1 MLWERESE
9 LAQATE
15 ALRRARSGR
24 GSLLVVRGPLGV
36 GRSSFLEA
44 LAALAGEQGAL
55 LLRAQASEAEEDF
68 GLGVVRQLVDS
79 ALGPGNGSDRWLRD
93 AAASLPEGASSSIPS
108 GPSADSDRKLSAVPS
123 CFAPCR
129 RHAPRW
135 LAAFLGSMSADRP
148 VVLMVDDLQWADTES
163 LQALAVSLARRR
175 QQRILFV
182 FSVLPGD
189 VGGTRQHVR
198 QLLTPAKDSPASADE
213 TADRTV
219 ELSALGLD
227 SVRPLVEESFG
238 DAADAAFV
246 ETVATRSGGS
256 PLLLRA
262 LLDEAQYLGLRP
274 TSAHAAIVA
283 ALRPERIRQR
293 LAAFLRSQPDHVR
306 RAAYALTVLGAV
318 ADSRF
323 VACLAAVD
331 EAQEA
336 EAIDVLRLAGLVDPH
351 SCRLTSGTVL
361 RDLLEEHMPPQKR
374 TAMRKVAAELL
385 HRTGHPAELAAEQ
398 FMAASTLRG
407 QRAVRILR
415 TAADSAL
422 RRGSP
427 RDSARYLRRALLDG
441 SLSGR
446 DRARLL
452 VDLATAERA
461 FATAASVRH
470 VVEAVPLLDSVVE
483 RADAVARLGPLQ
495 MAPPTFRIDDV
506 RAEVADTL
514 RRYHS
519 DDWVEQELMLRL
531 EAHEHILSAQDPAH
545 IKRALRRFRDLGP
558 SPRLGTT
565 GERELVTSLMYIAF
579 LANAA
584 PADRLAGL
592 AARLLEQEPP
602 APEHVHSTIPLA
614 VTVLAAAGRTEGTAG
629 WLHEAYRLAQRR
641 GGDVEQA
648 VIRCEQAVVA
658 LADGHPADA
667 GDKVLRADALAGPE
681 TSGLP
686 TMCVGALARVALATG
701 EPELARRL
709 LTHHRLDAE
718 NQYLTALLHMARGSL
733 AARRNEPRGA
743 LYHYRMAGLH
753 TEQIGWSNPTVLPW
767 PSGTALMHHRLGEHD
782 EALAV
787 ARTDVDRSR
796 VWGAPAGVGRSLVV
810 LGRITVGQESSECLE
825 EAVAVLEKG
834 SNGYELCRALYALG
848 THEETGRARRTAAL
862 KRAQELAT
870 EYGVH
875 SLAKSIREQLTGGYS
890 KGTEQAGHRLTP
902 SERKVAELAAAGLSN
917 SEIASRLGTSSRMV
931 EKHLT
936 RSYRKLDISGRSD
949 LIKALKALGDDQPL

>member
-44 LAALAGEQGAL
+44 LAALAGEQGHCC
-55 LLRAQASEAEEDF
+55 
-68 GLGVVRQLVDS
+68 
-79 ALGPGNGSDRWLRD
+79 
-93 AAASLPEGASSSIPS
+93 S
-108 GPSADSDRKLSAVPS
+108 GPRPRRPRKTSGSGWSGSWWTRRWDRATAATAGCGTRPPHCPRARRPRSRPACRWTPTVSSRRFPRVPHRR
-123 CFAPCR
+123 R

-135 LAAFLGSMSADRP
+135 LAALLDSMSADRP

-198 QLLTPAKDSPASADE
+198 QLLTPAKDSPASAGE
-213 TADRTV
+213 AADRTV
-219 ELSALGLD
+219 ELSALGRD

-238 DAADAAFV
+238 DSADAAFV

-274 TSAHAAIVA
+274 ASTHAAIVA

-323 VACLAAVD
+323 VACLAALD

-441 SLSGR
+441 SLAAR

-470 VVEAVPLLDSVVE
+470 VVEAVPLLESVVE

-495 MAPPTFRIDDV
+495 MDPPTFRIDDV
-506 RAEVADTL
+506 RAEVAGTP
-514 RRYHS
+514 RRGHS

-558 SPRLGTT
+558 SPRLGTR
-565 GERELVTSLMYIAF
+565 GERELVTSLMYVAF

-584 PADRLAGL
+584 PADQLAGL

-614 VTVLAAAGRTEGTAG
+614 VTVLAAAGRTEGTAD

-667 GDKVLRADALAGPE
+667 GDKVLRADALVGPE
-681 TSGLP
+681 SSGLP
-686 TMCVGALARVALATG
+686 SMCVGALARVALATG
-701 EPELARRL
+701 QPELAKGL

-753 TEQIGWSNPTVLPW
+753 TEQIGWSNPIVLPW
-767 PSGTALMHHRLGEHD
+767 PSSTALMHHRLGEHD

-796 VWGAPAGVGRSLVV
+796 VWGAPMRRRPLSRGPGQDHRRPGEHRVSRRGRRGPGEGQQRLRAVSCAVRAG
-810 LGRITVGQESSECLE
+810 
-825 EAVAVLEKG
+825 
-834 SNGYELCRALYALG
+834 N
-848 THEETGRARRTAAL
+848 
-862 KRAQELAT
+862 
-870 EYGVH
+870 
-875 SLAKSIREQLTGGYS
+875 
-890 KGTEQAGHRLTP
+890 P
-902 SERKVAELAAAGLSN
+902 
-917 SEIASRLGTSSRMV
+917 
-931 EKHLT
+931 
-936 RSYRKLDISGRSD
+936 
-949 LIKALKALGDDQPL
+949 